1 MKYEP
6 RFLLVVIVLALRKI
20 LQIHPVKPGLQHLV
34 QPVLVLQ
41 LSLMKKNC
49 NVIPQ
54 LASFKLL
61 CILAAAMHSLTT

>member
-20 LQIHPVKPGLQHLV
+20 LQIHPVKPWLQHLV

>member
-20 LQIHPVKPGLQHLV
+20 LQIYPVKPGLQHLV

>member
-1 MKYEP
+1 MKSYEL
-6 RFLLVVIVLALRKI
+6 RFLLVVIVLALRKN
-20 LQIHPVKPGLQHLV
+20 LQIHPVKPWLQHLV
-34 QPVLVLQ
+34 QPVLVQ
-41 LSLMKKNC
+41 LPLMKKNC